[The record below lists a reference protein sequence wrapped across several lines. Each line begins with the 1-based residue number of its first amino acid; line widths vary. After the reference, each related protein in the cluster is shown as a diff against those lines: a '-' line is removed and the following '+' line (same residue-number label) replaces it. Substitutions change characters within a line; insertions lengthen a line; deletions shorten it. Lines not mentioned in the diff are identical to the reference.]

1 MERGADVSRD
11 VGPPPGEQAPDPSA
25 RGHDVLGVQLPRLR
39 GPGGPSVRPPAP
51 DTPAAPAATGLP
63 ALASVA
69 AAAASDPADP
79 AAAPPGRGRGVP
91 REPRRAGGSL
101 RGVPR
106 RGPSVRLRRPVLP
119 RLRPRR
125 AERHRLLRGRG
136 PAPARNAHAHA
147 DHRRAGERDVGF
159 RAAGRRRRLGS
170 VAPRR
175 GAHRPLLAAELGAGQ
190 HDRRTG
196 AHAVRAHERDA
207 RPERRQNRAA
217 EAHRFEG
224 RGAPGDRRGA
234 RRDNRRGV
242 RQRGRP
248 ARRRGEER
256 RGRVLAP
263 AADAG
268 GAYER

>member
-136 PAPARNAHAHA
+136 PCPRTKRTRT
-147 DHRRAGERDVGF
+147 RRSPT
-159 RAAGRRRRLGS
+159 RRRTRRRFSCGWQTPAAWLCR
-170 VAPRR
+170 ARR
-175 GAHRPLLAAELGAGQ
+175 GAHRPLLAAELGPGNTIAVQ
-190 HDRRTG
+190 VRTLFELTS
-196 AHAVRAHERDA
+196 AMRDPSVG
-207 RPERRQNRAA
+207 RIELQR
-217 EAHRFEG
+217 HIG
-224 RGAPGDRRGA
+224 LRGAALPAIAAGA
-234 RRDNRRGV
+234 T
-242 RQRGRP
+242 
-248 ARRRGEER
+248 
-256 RGRVLAP
+256 
-263 AADAG
+263 
-268 GAYER
+268 